1 MPFRNIL
8 DPEHR
13 AILIRVLD
21 DICAAAGLDPQSPE
35 GQEVANLIVHL
46 YGCGYQTADGL
57 KAVLD
62 AQMTE
67 DTKRYG

>member
-1 MPFRNIL
+1 MPFRTIL

-21 DICAAAGLDPQSPE
+21 DICVATGIEPQSAE
-35 GQEVANLIVHL
+35 GQEVASLIVHL

-62 AQMTE
+62 AQMVE
-67 DTKRYG
+67 EPKRYG